1 MAAEAPSAP
10 ARGVDPLSA
19 AALAVVATLATIYI
33 VSQFIRNSIGVIA
46 PNLASELGLSPVEIG
61 MLSSMYFF
69 VFAATQ
75 LPLGVVLDRFGPR
88 PCILACIVMTAA
100 GCAAFGLAQSA
111 GQLVLSRALLGL
123 ATSSFLM
130 APVAL
135 YARWFAPSRF
145 STISGIHLG
154 IGSLG
159 ALFATAPLALS
170 TAQFGWRAVFIAIGA
185 LTLMLGIIA
194 WFVVHNEPPGV
205 TANRRRETL
214 KESLAGVWQVIRTPS
229 IGRVFLVQ
237 FIGYPSYLLIIG
249 LWGGPYL
256 THIYGYDLTGRGEIL
271 FLAALAQVTGSFFWG
286 PSDRLFGS
294 YKIPIL
300 IGLNLLLVAL
310 LILAVGGVLPTPVL
324 IGALLLVGFSTGLSP
339 LLMAHGRSLV
349 PPHLLGRAITLLNIG
364 AMGGGFVGQSISGAV
379 IGLFPTAGGSYPL
392 EAYRWVFALQ
402 AILVAI
408 GILSYLSSKSGD
420 LAR

>member
-1 MAAEAPSAP
+1 MTTEAPSAP
-10 ARGVDPLSA
+10 ARGIDPLSA

-46 PNLASELGLSPVEIG
+46 PNLVSELGLSPIEIG
-61 MLSSMYFF
+61 MLSSIYFF

-88 PCILACIVMTAA
+88 PCILICIVLTAA
-100 GCAAFGLAQSA
+100 GCWAFGLAQSA
-111 GQLVLSRALLGL
+111 GQLVLSRALLGF

-154 IGSLG
+154 IGSFG
-159 ALFATAPLALS
+159 ALFATAPLAF
-170 TAQFGWRAVFIAIGA
+170 AAAHFGWRTAFLAIGTLTIA
-185 LTLMLGIIA
+185 LGAIA
-194 WFVVHNEPPGV
+194 WFVVQDDPPGV
-205 TANRRRETL
+205 RMEKPRETL
-214 KESLAGVWQVIRTPS
+214 RQSLAGIWQVIRTPS

-237 FIGYPSYLLIIG
+237 FIGYPSYLLIVG

-300 IGLNLLLVAL
+300 IGLSLLLVAL
-310 LILAVGGVLPTPVL
+310 LILCVGGVLPTPVL
-324 IGALLLVGFSTGLSP
+324 IGVLLLIGFSTGLSP

-364 AMGGGFVGQSISGAV
+364 AMGGGFAGQSMSGAV
-379 IGLFPTAGGSYPL
+379 IGPFPSAGGSYSL
-392 EAYRWVFALQ
+392 EAYRWVFGLQ
-402 AILVAI
+402 AILVVF
-408 GILSYLSSKSGD
+408 GIVSYFSSKSGH